1 MVEQIERKAFE
12 TLILDEERI
21 GDRPDVFSV
30 RLNKEERVWL
40 DDIKAD
46 LNVAQ
51 DGKALKICALCGKN
65 VLQGTFG
72 RGFLRYLFKKDR
84 LRKDDFD

>member
-1 MVEQIERKAFE
+1 MDSENIEKVPFVNYS
-12 TLILDEERI
+12 LDS
-21 GDRPDVFSV
+21 DKPDVFSV
-30 RLNKEERVWL
+30 RLNKVERAWLEE
-40 DDIKAD
+40 IKTD
-46 LNVAQ
+46 LNIAQ

-72 RGFLRYLFKKDR
+72 KDFLRYLFKKDR